1 MKKQYVNDSFKE
13 FVSTL
18 PLLEGLC
25 AQDMEALLRVAHHRD
40 YKKGEYIYRQ
50 GEDADRLSIIR
61 SGWVRLY
68 RSNLDGEE
76 GVAQLHTKATVLGE
90 PVILPNSQKNFFSAQ
105 AISRA
110 QLINIPGAAVREITR
125 RNPVV
130 LSRMMQGLIRKMDDM
145 YVESEH
151 MTLMSAPQRVA
162 CLILRLSAHM
172 VGKGGTFTFPY
183 DKSLAAAQL
192 CMKRETLS
200 RALSGLKTYGVEI
213 QASEITIDN
222 FAQLSAFSCARCSLN
237 TECAG
242 ARCSSYPVRGGAES
256 CGLIA

>member
-1 MKKQYVNDSFKE
+1 MKKQCVNDNFKE
-13 FVSTL
+13 FFNAM

-40 YKKGEYIYRQ
+40 YKKGEYLSRQ
-50 GEDADRLSIIR
+50 GEEADRLSIIR

-68 RSNLDGEE
+68 RSNFEGEE
-76 GVAQLHTKATVLGE
+76 GVAQLHTKGTVLGE
-90 PVILPNSQKNFFSAQ
+90 PVILPNSPKNFFSAQ

-110 QLINIPGAAVREITR
+110 QLINIPGAAIREVTR
-125 RNPVV
+125 RNPLV
-130 LSRMMQGLIRKMDDM
+130 LNRMVQGLIYKMDNM

-151 MTLMSAPQRVA
+151 MTMMSAPQRVA

-183 DKSLAAAQL
+183 EKSLAAAQL

-200 RALSGLKTYGVEI
+200 RALSALKAYGVEI
-213 QASEITIDN
+213 QGSEITIDN

-237 TECAG
+237 AECAG
-242 ARCSSYPVRGGAES
+242 SRCKSYPMRTERES
-256 CGLIA
+256 CGLIV